1 MAAHDKARWHPPLKA
16 PTVEVVDL
24 LSDSD
29 SVDTPQGTTKPKGKH
44 DAYSTV
50 FRAKEKADS
59 DVQWRAPLKAPAV
72 EFDDSLSRDTS
83 LGMGEALVSGEDS
96 KARDASA
103 ESNDS
108 DDDSQWSLY
117 EDALGEDEDEAALHS
132 SDGSCTLEEALA
144 FRKRLRL
151 VGGDR
156 FVAETVEAGIIT
168 AKKLCTAF
176 GIRPPLFLEG
186 EPDEAYYSLLD
197 LAICRELSKR
207 AKLLQHNTIEDA
219 VALLKKSRNIIVL
232 TGAGISTSLGI
243 PDFRSKETGLY
254 SQLQHL
260 GLGDPQEV
268 FDISLFREDPSIFY
282 SVAKDILPSNKK
294 FSPTHAFI
302 RLLQDKN
309 KLLTN
314 FTQNIDNLEGHAGIL
329 PEKLIQCHGS
339 FATATCIECKYR
351 VRCEEIYKELKAGRV
366 ARCDRCIRSIRQAK
380 PGFKRKRISN
390 GSSSSRKKR
399 QSYED
404 STDDEDDDIAIAG
417 VMKPDITFFGEDL
430 PATFHD
436 RLMDHDRDL
445 VDLVLVIGTSLK
457 VAPVSE
463 VVGVLPHHVPQLFIS
478 REPCSHANFDI
489 DLLGD
494 CDAVVTELCRRAGW
508 DLQHEMMDQ
517 DEKIDVLLKEG
528 YESRF
533 SFKVIKA

>member
-1 MAAHDKARWHPPLKA
+1 MATQDKVRWHPPLKA
-16 PTVEVVDL
+16 PTIEVVDL

-29 SVDTPQGTTKPKGKH
+29 STDTLRGTSDHKGPR
-44 DAYSTV
+44 DAYNAV
-50 FRAKEKADS
+50 LRAQETPDG
-59 DVQWRAPLKAPAV
+59 DVQWREPLQAPAI
-72 EFDDSLSRDTS
+72 ELEDSLSREVSTD
-83 LGMGEALVSGEDS
+83 SGEVVVNGEDAE
-96 KARDASA
+96 ARDAPGE
-103 ESNDS
+103 ESDS
-108 DDDSQWSLY
+108 DEDSQWSLY
-117 EDALGEDEDEAALHS
+117 DDALGEDEDEVTLHAA
-132 SDGSCTLEEALA
+132 DGSCTLDESLA

-151 VGGDR
+151 IGGDR
-156 FVAETVEAGIIT
+156 FIAETVEAGQIT

-176 GIRPPLFLEG
+176 GIRPPFFLEG

-207 AKLLQHNTIEDA
+207 AKLPQHNTIEDA
-219 VALLKKSRNIIVL
+219 VLLLKRSRNIIVL

-282 SVAKDILPSNKK
+282 SVAKDILPSSKK

-339 FATATCIECKYR
+339 FATATCIECKHR

-366 ARCDRCIRSIRQAK
+366 ARCDRCIRSIRQVK
-380 PGFKRKRISN
+380 PGLKRKRSSN
-390 GSSSSRKKR
+390 GSSGSRKKR
-399 QSYED
+399 ESYED
-404 STDDEDDDIAIAG
+404 STDDEDDDVAIAG

-436 RLMDHDRDL
+436 RLMNHDRDL

-463 VVGVLPHHVPQLFIS
+463 VVGVLPHHVPQLYIS

-508 DLQHEMMDQ
+508 DLQHEMIVH
-517 DEKIDVLLKEG
+517 DEKVDVQLKEG
-528 YESRF
+528 YDSRF